1 MERLDMGTQAVTHD
15 RDQLLV
21 DLILVLLVV
30 LQGGKTAQYPR
41 HPRRRK
47 GDTYPFQLVELDK
60 HDRLFLAQMPPERLP
75 DVRDERDNNRQRL
88 RGQGWRVHERRKCL
102 STSAHEWKQ

>member
-1 MERLDMGTQAVTHD
+1 MERLDMGTEAVAHD
-15 RDQLLV
+15 RNQLLV

-30 LQGGKTAQYPR
+30 LQGGKAAQYPR

-47 GDTYPFQLVELDK
+47 GDTDPFELVELDE
-60 HDRLFLAQMPPERLP
+60 HDGLLRAQMPPERLP

-88 RGQGWRVHERRKCL
+88 
-102 STSAHEWKQ
+102 